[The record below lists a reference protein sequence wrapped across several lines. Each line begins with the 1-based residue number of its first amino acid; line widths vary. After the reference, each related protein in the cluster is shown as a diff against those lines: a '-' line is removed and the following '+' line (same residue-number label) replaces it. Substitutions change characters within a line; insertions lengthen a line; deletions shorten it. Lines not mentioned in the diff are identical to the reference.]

1 MIPIRFFP
9 YTDYHDLNLDWL
21 LRQLQI
27 WEIDLEELKRRV
39 KALEDWRT
47 DTVDPDL
54 VTIKGDIVNIKGD
67 IVDIKLDIVD
77 LGNKIRLVNN
87 WLLDLIKD
95 LVIRP
100 DQAPNPDLVVYVNG
114 FGALTFDKITEPLI
128 DKSYYSP
135 IGGNGSYTAAKIYM
149 SENNIYRSAT
159 YKYDSTNQIV
169 SFTSDYGDYYKIV
182 TLTKTGDGIGQF
194 TVSVTTEAKI
204 QLNVIHLDS
213 IHANR
218 NYIMANLQTNND
230 PDTMSEYPYYWEEDF
245 DEVTSSCMI
254 NATFDTLAHDILLAD
269 HFSDFIETSTGKIRF
284 YLKDQLVGINDDFY
298 IHLYMVK

>member
-1 MIPIRFFP
+1 MIPIRNFP

-27 WEIDLEELKRRV
+27 WEVDLDELKRRV

-54 VTIKGDIVNIKGD
+54 LTIKGDIVNIKGD
-67 IVDIKLDIVD
+67 IVTIKGDIIDINTKFTYIAPFID
-77 LGNKIRLVNN
+77 NAIKRISINYENELVFIN
-87 WLLDLIKD
+87 D
-95 LVIRP
+95 
-100 DQAPNPDLVVYVNG
+100 
-114 FGALTFDKITEPLI
+114 
-128 DKSYYSP
+128 
-135 IGGNGSYTAAKIYM
+135 NGSVTYNEIRDAAFGKYISNPFPGNPTHIYSASNM
-149 SENNIYRSAT
+149 VTMFKSGEGSRSCTMDGNDSRLIFKADYDTFYR
-159 YKYDSTNQIV
+159 
-169 SFTSDYGDYYKIV
+169 IV
-182 TLTKTGDGIGQF
+182 TITKTGDGIREF
-194 TVSVTTEAKI
+194 TVAVTTEAK
-204 QLNVIHLDS
+204 LEPNVIHLDS

-245 DEVTSSCMI
+245 DDVTSSCMI